1 VGVREGYWQTH
12 VRGPGLTQMPQ
23 EITHRDSSGDTPG
36 DSLGNWRAGQAH
48 VGVACLADVLR
59 RDGAVRAACA
69 AVAAHFLLDAAG
81 SGGDRCACYSY
92 TSGDTNGTHCIENT
106 FYGDTSGDTNEANE
120 ALPMMPAYLQNIQLD
135 GVAMDVLELLCW
147 SIEGDV
153 HCRSL
158 LPL

>member
-1 VGVREGYWQTH
+1 MGVREGYWQTH

-92 TSGDTNGTHCIENT
+92 TSGDTN
-106 FYGDTSGDTNEANE
+106 EANE